1 MAPKSQPKAKAKPK
15 AKAAAK
21 PKAKARIGQAKPK
34 AKAKSKAKPRAK
46 AKQVVGRT
54 EPAVNKSERE
64 ECDDGGGL
72 SHWMG
77 GAQDIGG
84 ASVLLGNPPR
94 HQVEQEEGRVPVRDE
109 LMPAPLAQP
118 SGNWQSSADD
128 GLRLALG
135 MTAGTYLEI
144 DLQKEEPGKHVAIV
158 QVTSSLGRDSSGWLV
173 EVQVVGHSTP
183 TAGSAVALLYS
194 TGGLGVVHLC
204 TSDARLCPPC
214 VLAAGKPLLHVDTWR
229 IRPAESLFESWLP
242 SHVTVA
248 GRGSTGCPAPQL
260 DNQARKMKAAELRE
274 KLIHKRGFVEQL
286 AQRAQER
293 VNEQEPRKKK
303 KRSRRRRR
311 SSGSDSSSSRS
322 SARLRTKTPRE
333 IAECEPGRQMS
344 GFLLE
349 LNKQLSGHS
358 AQLATSDLARVR
370 TYLQTLYLPR
380 QAPGAV
386 GMRNTKELSVI
397 AEVLDDL
404 TQGNLHMAGDKLVQ
418 RFKAIQKAVADQ
430 GWSVAQH
437 LEVAGIAEDTVLT
450 GAEQRTAMR
459 EEKLRNQLK
468 RAVDSSGSQSRRA
481 VESSGSQFKRA
492 VDSGSQF
499 KRAVDSGGKG
509 KG

>member
-1 MAPKSQPKAKAKPK
+1 MAPKTKAKTKAKPK

-21 PKAKARIGQAKPK
+21 PKAKAQFAKAKPK
-34 AKAKSKAKPRAK
+34 AKTKSKAKPRAQ
-46 AKQVVGRT
+46 ARQVASRAR
-54 EPAVNKSERE
+54 PAVKNTEGA
-64 ECDDGGGL
+64 ECDDGKGL
-72 SHWMG
+72 SQWMDE
-77 GAQDIGG
+77 AQDIGG
-84 ASVLLGNPPR
+84 ASALLGIPQWR
-94 HQVEQEEGRVPVRDE
+94 SGDQEEDRVPVRDE
-109 LMPAPLAQP
+109 LMPALLAQP
-118 SGNWQSSADD
+118 SGNWQSPADD
-128 GLRLALG
+128 GLRQALG
-135 MTAGTYLEI
+135 LTVGSYLEI
-144 DLQKEEPGKHVAIV
+144 DLQKEEPGRHVAIV
-158 QVTSSLGRDSSGWLV
+158 QVMSSLGRDDRGWLV
-173 EVQVVGHSTP
+173 EVQMVGHSSP
-183 TAGSAVALLYS
+183 QAGSAVALLYS
-194 TGGLGVVHLC
+194 TGGQGVVHLC
-204 TSDARLCPPC
+204 TNDARQCPPC
-214 VLAAGKPLLHVDTWR
+214 ALAAGKPLLHVDTWR
-229 IRPAESLFESWLP
+229 IRSAESLCESWLP

-248 GRGSTGCPAPQL
+248 GRGSTGCAAPPL
-260 DNQARKMKAAELRE
+260 DTQARKMKAAELRE
-274 KLIHKRGFVEQL
+274 KLIRKRGLAEQL

-293 VNEQEPRKKK
+293 VAEQEPRKKK

-322 SARLRTKTPRE
+322 SARLRSKTPRE
-333 IAECEPGRQMS
+333 IAEVEPGRQMS

-349 LNKQLSGHS
+349 VNKQLSGHS
-358 AQLATSDLARVR
+358 AQLATTDLARVR

-468 RAVDSSGSQSRRA
+468 RAVDSSGSLSKRA

-492 VDSGSQF
+492 VDS
-499 KRAVDSGGKG
+499 
-509 KG
+509 